1 MDVRWLGLNRHFL
14 LLSRFEKLGARAA
27 SNVVVYPEQGLSY
40 GGLSVDR
47 KRGNQH
53 SEYLSFPVLLPA
65 NVASRQNDEEVA
77 DSKTIGDG
85 EGSATELRREISGKL
100 SLRILSTA

>member
-53 SEYLSFPVLLPA
+53 SEYLSLFSCRRTWPPGKMTRKWLIPRLLAMAKDLPQSSGERSLA
-65 NVASRQNDEEVA
+65 N
-77 DSKTIGDG
+77 
-85 EGSATELRREISGKL
+85 
-100 SLRILSTA
+100 